1 MRQLTLDGR
10 EVTHPLV
17 VGPQLNPRQRAVLAY
32 IRERDVVRTAE
43 VGRQI
48 HVQRGVP
55 CRSPYTGKET
65 NVIACCFTARNDGGE
80 WLLRLRTRGLVERI
94 GRGLWRATAAPEEA
108 WPHRAVSSEIADEI
122 VRLYSDEGLSQEEI
136 GQRLIF
142 AQSTVGDVLRNRG
155 VRARRRRNVH
165 ARLDDDTILRTMELY
180 GRGYSARE
188 VGDLLGVTEGAVLYR
203 VHRYGRGGVRHGA
216 EAHTIPGARRRNRSA
231 APVSA

>member
-1 MRQLTLDGR
+1 MRQLALDGR
-10 EVTHPLV
+10 EVAHPLV
-17 VGPQLNPRQRAVLAY
+17 VGPQLNPRQRAVLTY

-48 HVQRGVP
+48 HVLRGVP
-55 CRSPYTGKET
+55 CRNPYTGK
-65 NVIACCFTARNDGGE
+65 
-80 WLLRLRTRGLVERI
+80 
-94 GRGLWRATAAPEEA
+94 
-108 WPHRAVSSEIADEI
+108 
-122 VRLYSDEGLSQEEI
+122 GLSQEEI